1 MRKNEVG
8 HIHAKFI
15 LCFTAITDIQ
25 GEGEGGAGGK
35 YTLRDVIRFF
45 KCWSLAT
52 FQPVTMGY
60 KSGSS
65 PLGVNKL
72 FLSAASLLRNIK
84 FVIHS
89 PPFFGWLGLCDRNT
103 KKRHNAVC
111 SWFHRNPV
119 YHKAFGRK
127 GAESQRKCCYVLEA
141 KPE

>member
-25 GEGEGGAGGK
+25 GEGEGGGGK

-45 KCWSLAT
+45 KCWGLAT

-72 FLSAASLLRNIK
+72 FLSAASLLSLLYTLPLLRL
-84 FVIHS
+84 VGS
-89 PPFFGWLGLCDRNT
+89 L
-103 KKRHNAVC
+103 
-111 SWFHRNPV
+111 
-119 YHKAFGRK
+119 
-127 GAESQRKCCYVLEA
+127 
-141 KPE
+141 